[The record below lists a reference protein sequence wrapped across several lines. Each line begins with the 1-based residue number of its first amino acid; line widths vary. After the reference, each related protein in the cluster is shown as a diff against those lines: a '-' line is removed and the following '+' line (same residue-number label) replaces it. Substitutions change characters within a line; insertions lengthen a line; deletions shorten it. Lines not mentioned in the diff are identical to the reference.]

1 MKEKIF
7 ITYKEY
13 QKLERQKVYNKIT
26 QLYIDETIHKKKDRG
41 CQLCSIM

>member
-1 MKEKIF
+1 MKQKTF

-13 QKLERQKVYNKIT
+13 QRLERQKVYNKIT
-26 QLYIDETIHKKKDRG
+26 QAFISNTFHKKDRG